1 MFLTKF
7 VIFTELIITVIL
19 LDIFIISNY
28 LRLST
33 VLWMISE
40 KITYIFFAIK
50 LRNVNIG
57 IKIWNAYVWRGFSIL
72 NPLVINPNIICC
84 IFKLLIWGTAVYTS
98 SSHKAQ
104 NWQYLFIYYQF
115 RNKCKY
121 FQHVINTNILL
132 LQIYTIISKKVI
144 LVRN

>member
-57 IKIWNAYVWRGFSIL
+57 IKI
-72 NPLVINPNIICC
+72 
-84 IFKLLIWGTAVYTS
+84 
-98 SSHKAQ
+98 
-104 NWQYLFIYYQF
+104 
-115 RNKCKY
+115 
-121 FQHVINTNILL
+121 
-132 LQIYTIISKKVI
+132 
-144 LVRN
+144 